1 MILVFPGHSLAPS
14 ILPLNDFDDRAVA
27 ESSVP
32 GASRGIQMRRFRWIR
47 NNY

>member
-27 ESSVP
+27 ESPALKIHGV
-32 GASRGIQMRRFRWIR
+32 SRCAVSAG
-47 NNY
+47 

>member
-1 MILVFPGHSLAPS
+1 MILFFPGHSLAPS

-27 ESSVP
+27 ESPDP
-32 GASRGIQMRRFRWIR
+32 GFQMRRFRWIR